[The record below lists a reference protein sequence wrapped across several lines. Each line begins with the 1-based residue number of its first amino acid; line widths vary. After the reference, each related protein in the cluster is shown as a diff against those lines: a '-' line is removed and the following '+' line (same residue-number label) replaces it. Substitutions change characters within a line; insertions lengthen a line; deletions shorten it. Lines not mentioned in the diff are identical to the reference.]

1 MANMQSIVEN
11 DTQNINKAG
20 SDIKPYPLSSS
31 DVAKQTQPK
40 NITTQ
45 DETVDNTDTSI
56 NLQNTQQATQKQEL
70 SEQDKIDIQKEQQ
83 GELAQSNDNLNKPEL
98 TWDNARDDQKLF
110 FSVEKGGHSYYDYY
124 INDGDELKIVRI
136 NSSDPKVVG
145 RRIALSKAR
154 SKDEADEIWFA
165 SYFDDKNSTYLP
177 YPYKRNDMLT
187 FVKGSANTVSEWV
200 EGVNRMAV
208 DNARYFAT
216 KSIEK
221 LYNEL
226 TDVSKSPDYSYMLLQ
241 TPKTL
246 ATIAGMSEEDKQA
259 FFSAALDRYIKG
271 LEDQSKN
278 YSKTSIA
285 IERYKAELMKNIPDP
300 VQYLQD
306 LENGVD
312 FSDKKFKEFIES
324 DEVKKYLNPQEIKDS
339 EAITKAFKENPYIAE
354 KMERIKIGSKKIN
367 EMYDTARE
375 FIGTNYD
382 PRFDSELV
390 YKAGGLSAS
399 YAVTAASIMTHGIFP
414 SAVLF
419 AGASYKETMDK
430 AIEKGLPIGT
440 SLLAA
445 DINAVKE
452 AVTEQLQLKFFR
464 ANFSTINELISK
476 EMFNVVFENALQEGV
491 QDFMQK
497 GIEQIFG
504 IDQFTFED
512 YLTDFI
518 INAGIGAIM
527 SVPMGAVVQYNKV
540 KYIRSLKKSL
550 PKGISEKQVISI
562 AEHIIDLGNKIMSTK
577 AGSES
582 FIDVIDSALKI
593 GISENLKSKTGKNYN
608 TAALDKM
615 IDSTYK
621 YLTSNMSLEEKEKFR
636 KDFDDATEF
645 TKKYLVE
652 TVGMFD
658 SEAKELSKG
667 LNKLYTT
674 LQLLTGMSRR
684 QIAEKFLPNTV
695 NMMALSAISDYKYAK
710 NKKDF
715 IKFESGILKTIFR
728 TLGPIQHLTDTDF
741 LNMAKDVLNGTPIEQ
756 VANKYKVL
764 YDKSKYDT
772 IRSTVLINKV
782 NFPALSIMLENS
794 NINNKELTS
803 ALNDLAK
810 TNPANR
816 ELYNTKANDFY
827 NMLNKALNSGSTG
840 GALFGNNQEVTNP
853 VEAFNT
859 LFLNKPISGVDIH
872 EYGHFFDMVYYANQM
887 SAKLGLPTTAFNVKI
902 MNLYN
907 ALGKKITGNKDF
919 VYNPYNYSDTDQ
931 IKVAEA
937 LPNIM
942 AEYLIDGK
950 EYDKDSAELIKYISS
965 LYKYINSTTTPK
977 SEYADTKEAKELVR
991 EIQKQE
997 KEDSLSIAIEKL
1009 LKLADTGD
1017 FNNQDIYNIVKDLK
1031 LNEALKLALYIEKGQ
1046 HPVVTLI
1053 QAINDI
1059 NNTRVDSMYRKSI
1072 DYNSDIVV
1080 NEKSNT
1086 QRITQEN
1093 IHEIP
1098 EAKYENNKGDSL
1110 KNGEERT
1117 NRIEIFQSFENSFS
1131 RITDIVYSHEFKQ
1144 NSGKYAMNSSSERK
1158 NPSYITDNVEF
1169 QTEEEKELVSNS
1181 KAIRIKKITVI
1192 ENTMNRANIK
1202 GQYAVLDC
1210 TLYTEGGP
1218 IDTTIIVKPKQS
1230 LFEKINE
1237 DINNIKN
1244 GDIIP
1249 DKYMLTPSEEELNK
1263 PLEFEHTTLQKGIA
1277 QFKNDSIGSGIGETA
1292 HGPGTY
1298 FTLTK
1303 DGKYK
1308 FIDQLSEPMTNIY
1321 YDNKRIRRHT
1331 PMYNFLYPLS
1341 NEVKMGTDI
1350 KQAIQKTLDGLI
1362 KVRESYQKA
1371 YDIANNWLL
1380 GKYSLDMMEKY
1391 LNDNMSDSP
1400 EILKALALIKNKFG
1414 KENNINI
1421 AIYNTLQEFKQRLS
1435 DYDEK
1440 IKFLN
1445 NIDISKLK
1453 FETKKGKPIVY
1464 KASGPTLNEMLNQ
1477 DDTRQSKF
1485 VNEALDKL
1493 LQENNLKDKVN
1504 IENKGG
1510 LEIFNAIAK
1519 ALGSEEKARFLLD
1532 SYGIKGLYY
1541 EGDLEGLSAVIYNP
1555 EKSMKILSSFN
1566 GSNITKNQLSNMYFE
1581 KVDNNQK
1588 DTANTEEEQNLN
1600 LSVSEIMGDNF
1611 SRAFTVV
1618 SERLKKDSPKLF
1630 AHSRSAM
1637 FKSMQD
1643 VKRYKQQAKD
1653 LVIEIN
1659 KMSPEDKLAF
1669 KKAWN
1674 NRDFAG
1680 LINIA
1685 DKYDIRQNLVAIR
1698 ATLNEL
1704 HQIVASSFEGESYNQ
1719 LLGYLQ
1725 DYFPRLV
1732 IDHDGLASYLVAKNS
1747 DKGAVKTDTSET
1759 ANNKF
1764 DKWMDK
1770 VKNWLEDDLNYSKK
1784 KVGSAY
1790 FYKQRQIEIV
1800 DDEML
1805 KFYAEPTD
1813 AFDNYINKVQDILF
1827 RKYFFGDGYVKE
1839 FMNSADTGKKITSI
1853 NGIDYVIPNWKKR
1866 VKDMGFLTGDKATDK
1881 RILDAI
1887 ESVFFRGDTGSFG
1900 AIYRTATNILTINS
1914 FFSALSNLGD
1924 LALTLYNYGLKNTMS
1939 AIKDVAL
1946 KDAQVTTEDLGIE
1959 DLYEEFKADGTKL
1972 KKVFNA
1978 VMKWSGFKYLDIF
1991 TKDVN
1996 IQAALLNAKE
2006 TLKSSGE
2013 KTDAL
2018 IDKIYMYMGGD
2029 EEAANALIA
2038 NLINDNWKDQ
2048 DVRLFAFNELSNQQ
2062 PITKLEVPEFYNK
2075 YPQFRVLYLY
2085 KTFAVKQLNFAYANI
2100 LSDIKNNP
2108 KQGFKK
2114 LVKFMAWLM
2123 AVGVTKDII
2132 ADMLKGK
2139 EIHLTDSAMFSI
2151 TSFFFLNEYN
2161 YYTFKNKGAIMGVFH
2176 MVMPPVP
2183 LMTEISSD
2191 VKRASK
2197 GKIKNPMQ
2205 LKTIRGVP
2213 VIGKPFQYWFGD

>member
-1 MANMQSIVEN
+1 MANMQSIVED

-31 DVAKQTQPK
+31 DISKQTQPK
-40 NITTQ
+40 NIKTQ
-45 DETVDNTDTSI
+45 EEAVGDIDTSI
-56 NLQNTQQATQKQEL
+56 NLQSPQQTEQKQKL
-70 SEQDKIDIQKEQQ
+70 SEQDKFDIQRQQ
-83 GELAQSNDNLNKPEL
+83 QNELAQSNDNLNKPEL
-98 TWDNARDDQKLF
+98 TWDTARDDQKLF

-145 RRIALSKAR
+145 RRIALSKAK

-187 FVKGSANTVSEWV
+187 FVKGSANNISEWV

-216 KSIEK
+216 KSLEK

-246 ATIAGMSEEDKQA
+246 ATIAGMSEEEKQD

-285 IERYKAELMKNIPDP
+285 IEIYKAELMKNIPDP
-300 VQYLQD
+300 VKYLQD
-306 LENGVD
+306 LEDGVD
-312 FSDKKFKEFIES
+312 YADKKFKEFIES

-367 EMYDTARE
+367 EMYDAARE

-390 YKAGGLSAS
+390 YKAGGIASS
-399 YAVTAASIMTHGIFP
+399 YAVTAASIMTHGVFP
-414 SAVLF
+414 SAILF

-476 EMFNVVFENALQEGV
+476 EMFNVVFENALQEGI

-497 GIEQIFG
+497 GVEQIFG

-518 INAGIGAIM
+518 INAGIGALM

-540 KYIRSLKKSL
+540 KYIRSLKKEL

-562 AEHIIDLGNKIMSTK
+562 AEHIINIGTKIMSTK

-582 FIDVIDSALKI
+582 FVDVIDSALKI
-593 GISENLKSKTGKNYN
+593 SIAENLKSKTGKNYD
-608 TAALDKM
+608 TVALDRM

-636 KDFDDATEF
+636 KDYNDATEF

-658 SEAKELSKG
+658 AEAKELSKG

-674 LQLLTGMSRR
+674 MQLLTGMSRR

-728 TLGPIQHLTDTDF
+728 TLGPIQHLTDADF
-741 LNMAKDVLNGTPIEQ
+741 LNMAKDVLNGMPMEQ

-764 YDKSKYDT
+764 YDKNKYDT

-794 NINNKELTS
+794 NIKNKELTS
-803 ALNDLAK
+803 ALNDLVR
-810 TNPANR
+810 TSPANR
-816 ELYNTKANDFY
+816 ELYNAKANDFY
-827 NMLNKALNSGSTG
+827 NMLNKALNNGSTG

-887 SAKLGLPTTAFNVKI
+887 SAKLGLPTTVFNVKI

-907 ALGKKITGNKDF
+907 VLGRKITGNKDF
-919 VYNPYNYSDTDQ
+919 VYNPYNYSDPDQ

-942 AEYLIDGK
+942 AQYLIDGK

-977 SEYADTKEAKELVR
+977 SEYADTKEAKELVK

-997 KEDSLSIAIEKL
+997 KEDALSVALDKL
-1009 LKLADTGD
+1009 LKLADTGY

-1072 DYNSDIVV
+1072 DYNEDIIPSKNLIIPENAIGGQDQERIRENV
-1080 NEKSNT
+1080 EKAKATWNDSSK
-1086 QRITQEN
+1086 N
-1093 IHEIP
+1093 IHTIRHIYNKYNTYLNKEGKWNYVVSDKDIKFN
-1098 EAKYENNKGDSL
+1098 EGNMEMLANKAKLGMGDDDEG
-1110 KNGEERT
+1110 NV
-1117 NRIEIFQSFENSFS
+1117 RIELKELIGHKELFQSINSGFFNTVVAFS
-1131 RITDIVYSHEFKQ
+1131 DNVDEPRVVMEGSNPLIYLPKRLITSNSNDSRTELKSELVYGMQQAIDTYFNVAEATDI
-1144 NSGKYAMNSSSERK
+1144 
-1158 NPSYITDNVEF
+1158 
-1169 QTEEEKELVSNS
+1169 EKELYNIIRNQKISDPKYAQNLLAALTNQRLTQGLSEEQQKVYDTLSQALE
-1181 KAIRIKKITVI
+1181 KAISRFNNNIGV
-1192 ENTMNRANIK
+1192 NRAEYSASNMDK
-1202 GQYAVLDC
+1202 KFFD
-1210 TLYTEGGP
+1210 
-1218 IDTTIIVKPKQS
+1218 
-1230 LFEKINE
+1230 LFETLPKDVKTNSFE
-1237 DINNIKN
+1237 
-1244 GDIIP
+1244 IP
-1249 DKYMLTPSEEELNK
+1249 TKYLKE
-1263 PLEFEHTTLQKGIA
+1263 Q
-1277 QFKNDSIGSGIGETA
+1277 D
-1292 HGPGTY
+1292 
-1298 FTLTK
+1298 LTK
-1303 DGKYK
+1303 
-1308 FIDQLSEPMTNIY
+1308 S
-1321 YDNKRIRRHT
+1321 
-1331 PMYNFLYPLS
+1331 
-1341 NEVKMGTDI
+1341 
-1350 KQAIQKTLDGLI
+1350 
-1362 KVRESYQKA
+1362 
-1371 YDIANNWLL
+1371 
-1380 GKYSLDMMEKY
+1380 
-1391 LNDNMSDSP
+1391 
-1400 EILKALALIKNKFG
+1400 
-1414 KENNINI
+1414 
-1421 AIYNTLQEFKQRLS
+1421 
-1435 DYDEK
+1435 
-1440 IKFLN
+1440 
-1445 NIDISKLK
+1445 
-1453 FETKKGKPIVY
+1453 
-1464 KASGPTLNEMLNQ
+1464 
-1477 DDTRQSKF
+1477 
-1485 VNEALDKL
+1485 
-1493 LQENNLKDKVN
+1493 
-1504 IENKGG
+1504 
-1510 LEIFNAIAK
+1510 
-1519 ALGSEEKARFLLD
+1519 
-1532 SYGIKGLYY
+1532 
-1541 EGDLEGLSAVIYNP
+1541 
-1555 EKSMKILSSFN
+1555 
-1566 GSNITKNQLSNMYFE
+1566 QLSNIYRE
-1581 KVDNNQK
+1581 KVDNKQEK
-1588 DTANTEEEQNLN
+1588 QVSPEEKQDLN
-1600 LSVSEIMGDNF
+1600 FTVSDIMSDNF
-1611 SRAFTVV
+1611 SKTFAVV
-1618 SERLKKDSPKLF
+1618 SEVFKKDSPKLY
-1630 AHSRSAM
+1630 AHSRQAM

-1653 LVIEIN
+1653 LMISVN
-1659 KMSPEDKLAF
+1659 KMSKEDKYAF

-1674 NRDFAG
+1674 NRDMSG
-1680 LINIA
+1680 LITLA
-1685 DKYDIRQNLVAIR
+1685 DKYDFRDEIVAIK

-1704 HQIVASSFEGESYNQ
+1704 HQIVASAFEGESYNQ

-1725 DYFPRLV
+1725 NYFPRLV
-1732 IDHDGLASYLVAKNS
+1732 INHDGLASYLVAKDS
-1747 DKGAVKTDTSET
+1747 DKGAVKTDTPET
-1759 ANNKF
+1759 TNNKY

-1770 VKNWLEDDLNYSKK
+1770 VKSLLEEDFNYSKK
-1784 KVGSAY
+1784 KIGSPY
-1790 FYKQRQIEIV
+1790 FYKQRQIEFV
-1800 DDEML
+1800 DDNML
-1805 KFYAEPTD
+1805 EFYAEPAD

-1827 RKYFFGDGYVKE
+1827 RKYFFGNGYVKE
-1839 FMNSADTGKKITSI
+1839 FMNSSDKGKNISI
-1853 NGIDYVIPNWKKR
+1853 NGIDYVIPNWKER
-1866 VKDMGFLTGDKATDK
+1866 VKKMGFLTGDKKTDA
-1881 RILDAI
+1881 RILGAI

-1924 LALTLYNYGLKNTMS
+1924 LALTLYNYGLKNTMQ
-1939 AIKDVAL
+1939 AVKDVAV
-1946 KDAQVTTEDLGIE
+1946 KDAALTSEDLGIM

-1972 KKVFNA
+1972 KKVFNS
-1978 VMKWSGFKYLDIF
+1978 VMKWSGFNYLDRF
-1991 TKDVN
+1991 TKEVN
-1996 IQAALLNAKE
+1996 VQAALLDAKKALE
-2006 TLKSSGE
+2006 TSGP
-2013 KTDAL
+2013 KTEQV

-2029 EEAANALIA
+2029 EESANALIA

-2085 KTFAVKQLNFAYANI
+2085 KTFAVKQLNFAYANV
-2100 LSDIKNNP
+2100 LADIKNNP
-2108 KQGFKK
+2108 KEGFKK
-2114 LVKFMAWLM
+2114 LIRFMAWLM

-2197 GKIKNPMQ
+2197 GKIDNPMQ
-2205 LKTIRGVP
+2205 LKVIRGVP
-2213 VIGKPFQYWFGD
+2213 VIGKPFSYWFGD